1 MYDNALGMYNM
12 YLETYSD
19 QYMALSKRKLVTN
32 MILLICF
39 LKDTIMKTGLK
50 MKDWL
55 MQHEKV
61 IQINL

>member
-19 QYMALSKRKLVTN
+19 QYMALSKRKLVKN